1 MHHIQPSGCAV
12 VSGAISKY
20 ERRRPRNDD
29 DRNVR
34 IDVVDHAA
42 AEIRGEPAN
51 DHTIQ

>member
-1 MHHIQPSGCAV
+1 MPSVDMSVDVC
-12 VSGAISKY
+12 
-20 ERRRPRNDD
+20 RPRNDD